1 MITGASLRSA
11 ITLHRASGTPML
23 IAATTSPLM
32 SRTGAAM
39 DATPISRSLT
49 ASAQPRRRTRSS
61 SAASWDRSVIV
72 CGVSAVKGAA
82 RSTACRLA
90 SGR

>member
-1 MITGASLRSA
+1 
-11 ITLHRASGTPML
+11 ML
-23 IAATTSPLM
+23 IAATTSPVT

-39 DATPISRSLT
+39 DATPISRSLM

-61 SAASWDRSVIV
+61 SASNRDREVMVYSVR
-72 CGVSAVKGAA
+72 AVNGAA

>member
-1 MITGASLRSA
+1 MIGASLRSA
-11 ITLHRASGTPML
+11 ITLHRANGTPML
-23 IAATTSPLM
+23 IAATTSPVT

-39 DATPISRSLT
+39 DAMPISRSLI
-49 ASAQPRRRTRSS
+49 ASAQPRWRTRAS
-61 SAASWDRSVIV
+61 SATSCSREVIV
-72 CGVSAVKGAA
+72 CGVSAVSGAA

>member
-23 IAATTSPLM
+23 IAATTSPLT
-32 SRTGAAM
+32 SRIGAAM

-49 ASAQPRRRTRSS
+49 ASAQPRRADRSS
-61 SAASWDRSVIV
+61 SARERERSVIV
-72 CGVSAVKGAA
+72 CGVSAAERPA
-82 RSTACRLA
+82 RTASRLA

>member
-1 MITGASLRSA
+1 
-11 ITLHRASGTPML
+11 ML
-23 IAATTSPLM
+23 IAATTSPLT

-72 CGVSAVKGAA
+72 CGVRAVKGAA